1 MKRIYATMLMALA
14 VALAVTAVKPVD
26 QAFPVKQPDGTTVTL
41 YRHGDGRTDFFTTT
55 DGYMVVRDSTGTLC
69 YAELSDGKLVATA
82 VVTHDISE
90 RTADETMF
98 IEAGALKKADY
109 IKTLN
114 ADGEQSSIQRV
125 VTTTASDGMGV
136 YGVSAGGDVESIGE
150 ITIPVIMIE
159 YTDVT
164 FQDTMTAEK
173 LSRFFNEEGYC
184 EDSNLEKGS
193 VKDYFVA
200 QSRGLF
206 TPSFDVV
213 ARVTLSNKRS
223 YYGTDTPSQDYR
235 AWNMVKE
242 AIELAVAD
250 GVDFSQYEV
259 DGVIPNVIV
268 YYAGTGEATG
278 GDDDTIW
285 PHEGTLSGSYRSMG
299 GYSFASYFAGNEL
312 YGTETYNWLMGMG
325 VFVHE
330 FGHVL
335 GLPDFYDTQYTYD
348 GDYPF
353 GYWSV
358 MDMGCYANTAYAPIG
373 YSAYERSF
381 MGWLQLRELSGEE
394 GEAVTLGDPNDEDS
408 EPAVFFRNPSDD
420 NEYFILENR
429 QPGTWYT
436 TPAGLMVSRFAFN
449 ANSWVLNTLNTS
461 QSKKRA
467 YMITAD
473 GSELLSSTLDD
484 TELYGNGNNNKA
496 THDLYDGTTLSD
508 FPVYKIINE
517 PDSSVTFNF
526 IDRDLIG
533 TAVSNDEVYELVY
546 TIDDLSSG
554 DTIIFVNGDD
564 AVAMTST
571 THESYNRAAVSVNAA
586 DGEANGNSGV
596 QKYAALQATSGW
608 GFYNATSKVYLS
620 ASNSGV
626 MNSSKADANC
636 IADLSVDEGI
646 ATIHFTGNA
655 SHSYFGYDADNVW
668 FSCFSDETSN
678 VQIYRLVDE
687 STGITSVKA
696 SETADEATPIYNI
709 AGQYVG
715 TSLNNQPKGIYI
727 SGGKKYVVK

>member
-69 YAELSDGKLVATA
+69 YAELNDGQLRATT
-82 VVTHDISE
+82 VVTHDIDE
-90 RTADETMF
+90 RTADETTF
-98 IEAGALKKADY
+98 IQASALTITDYSKAM
-109 IKTLN
+109 KA
-114 ADGEQSSIQRV
+114 ADEQSSIQRV

-150 ITIPVIMIE
+150 ITIPVIMLE
-159 YTDVT
+159 YPDVS
-164 FQDTMTAEK
+164 FQDTMTADK

-184 EDSNLEKGS
+184 EDSNLEVGS
-193 VKDYFVA
+193 VRDYFVA

-206 TPSFDVV
+206 IPSFDVV
-213 ARVTLSNKRS
+213 ASVTVSNNRS

-242 AIELAVAD
+242 AVQLAVDA
-250 GVDFSQYEV
+250 GVDFSPYEV

-285 PHEGTLSGSYRSMG
+285 PHEGTLTGAYRSMG
-299 GYSFASYFAGNEL
+299 GYSFASYFVGNEL

-335 GLPDFYDTQYTYD
+335 GLPDFYDTTNTYSY
-348 GDYPF
+348 DYPF

-358 MDMGCYANTAYAPIG
+358 MDMGCYANTAYAPVG

-381 MGWLQLRELSGEE
+381 MGWLELRELSDD

-408 EPAVFFRNPSDD
+408 SPAVFFRNPSDD

-449 ANSWVLNTLNTS
+449 SNAWTLNTLNTT

-473 GSELLSSTLDD
+473 GSELASSTLSDS
-484 TELYGNGNNNKA
+484 ELYGNGINNK
-496 THDLYDGTTLSD
+496 TSHDLYDGTTLSD
-508 FPVYKIINE
+508 MPVYKIINE
-517 PDSSVTFNF
+517 PDGNVSFNF
-526 IDRDLIG
+526 IGRDLIG
-533 TAVSNDEVYELVY
+533 TAVSNDDVYELVY
-546 TIDDLSSG
+546 DLDDLSSG

-571 THESYNRAAVSVNAA
+571 TQNTLNRAAVSVTID
-586 DGEANGNSGV
+586 DGEAYGNDAV
-596 QKYAALQATSGW
+596 QKYVALEATTGW
-608 GFYNATSKVYLS
+608 GFYNASANVYLS
-620 ASNSGV
+620 AGNAGV
-626 MNSSKADANC
+626 VNSSKADDDC
-636 IADLSVDEGI
+636 IAELTISEGT
-646 ATIHFTGNA
+646 ATVHFTGSA
-655 SHSYFGYDADNVW
+655 AYCYLGYSADDIW
-668 FSCFSDETSN
+668 FTCYTDEISTL
-678 VQIYRLVDE
+678 QLYRKTGT
-687 STGITSVKA
+687 TGITSVKA
-696 SETADEATPIYNI
+696 GTTTTVDTPIYNI

-715 TSLNNQPKGIYI
+715 SSRSALPKGVYI
-727 SGGKKYVVK
+727 TDGKKFVVK